1 VHASYRVTGNAVAM
15 GAVAGKVATVA
26 AKTNRLPKDVK
37 IGDKI

>member
-1 VHASYRVTGNAVAM
+1 M
-15 GAVAGKVATVA
+15 GEAAGKVATVA